1 MPHRVC
7 HNESL
12 DIKLIV
18 LPDRK
23 KVSDDSEI
31 ASAITTEVC
40 ISHTSFNFVK
50 DLTDARIIGGVLHGE
65 VSQHKATFDHK
76 LLNLSVT
83 DFFFS
88 IEVCISRTSFNFVK
102 DLADARIIGGV
113 LHGEVSRQKATFD
126 HKLLNLSVT
135 DFFFLIEV
143 CISRTSFN
151 FVKDSAD
158 ARIIG
163 GVLHGEVSR
172 QKATFDHKLLN
183 LSVTDGEQ
191 TL

>member
-1 MPHRVC
+1 MPVLSEASFMARCPSTRRHLTT
-7 HNESL
+7 NY
-12 DIKLIV
+12 LI
-18 LPDRK
+18 
-23 KVSDDSEI
+23 
-31 ASAITTEVC
+31 SA
-40 ISHTSFNFVK
+40 
-50 DLTDARIIGGVLHGE
+50 
-65 VSQHKATFDHK
+65 
-76 LLNLSVT
+76 LLI
-83 DFFFS
+83 FFS

-102 DLADARIIGGV
+102 DLTDARIIGGV